1 MTEVNKEVY
10 GLLVP
15 LEKYLET
22 GIHIGSRFKS
32 GDMRRFIY
40 KIRKDR
46 IAVLNI
52 KETDDRIRMAAK
64 MISRYDPKD
73 ILVVGYRLYS
83 QKPVKVFAESIGA
96 NYIIGRYVPGTMTNP
111 SNENFIEP
119 KLVIVASPSA
129 DRQALKEANTK
140 NVPTIAVCDTSNL
153 LKNVDFAIPANNK
166 GKKAIALVF
175 YLLAREFLKHKGL
188 DLDKTYEDFV
198 SKAN

>member
-1 MTEVNKEVY
+1 MTEVKKEDY

-73 ILVVGYRLYS
+73 ILVVGYRLYA
-83 QKPVKVFAESIGA
+83 QKPVKLFAESIGA
-96 NYIIGRYVPGTMTNP
+96 NYIIGRYIPGTMTNP

-129 DRQALKEANTK
+129 DRQALKEANMK
-140 NVPTIAVCDTSNL
+140 NIPTIAVCDTSNL

-175 YLLAREFLKHKGL
+175 YLLAREVLKNKGL
-188 DLDKTYEDFV
+188 ELDKSYEDFV